1 MTEREFKVNEMIIS
15 MTIMLIVIV
24 IIIMTMITINESVG
38 DDSRHFYWIHI
49 VGCELH
55 KGVIL

>member
-49 VGCELH
+49 V
-55 KGVIL
+55 